1 MSEMGYGMMFGSDV
15 QKDFF
20 LKRIK
25 GRGYVDVGTSV
36 ISEFYTLDNRQTS
49 AGDVRSGSRRCG
61 LIWCGQ
67 HNYLTGGT
75 NRQETVKTLE
85 NPLVTRDLQNFS
97 VCQMGFKS

>member
-36 ISEFYTLDNRQTS
+36 ISEFYTPLVPKGYDFLEEIKSYPTDSPR
-49 AGDVRSGSRRCG
+49 RKSRRCG
-61 LIWCGQ
+61 LAGVAMPRATP
-67 HNYLTGGT
+67 YLTGGT
-75 NRQETVKTLE
+75 NRQETVK
-85 NPLVTRDLQNFS
+85 
-97 VCQMGFKS
+97 KH